1 MDQIANL
8 VIDLGIDAA
17 EFKNEIPRIK
27 NLLNGAA
34 SDAERSSA
42 RMQRFMERQTQA
54 ARQTMQA
61 ASSAATAASVHA
73 QTVEKSAQAHER
85 MAREVEQTRQR
96 MEALSQKMR
105 EEQAQA
111 MALAEAQDKAAAAFY
126 RQIDSVK
133 QASAGLQELQRIQQ
147 QIRQA
152 RNSGGIGQQDYLA
165 LISEVT
171 AKTRVLTQAEAEAT
185 RQKVAFIR
193 QLKEQATR
201 QNLSSSELL
210 RAKAA
215 QLGVSSAAEVYIRKM
230 EQAGKATHSLGLKS
244 AAARQEIGVL
254 IGELARGNLG
264 ALRGSGITLANRAGW
279 IDTLMSPKGMM
290 LGGVIGGIAAAV
302 YGLGKAWYDGQKEG
316 EEFNRQLSLTGHY
329 AGVTAGQ
336 LWTLSRAI
344 SGNGITQ
351 HAAAGAL
358 AQVVGSGA
366 FRGNDIGMVAR
377 AAAQME
383 RSVGQSVSDTIN
395 QFKRL
400 KDDPV
405 NAAKALDN
413 ELHFLTATQLEQIRV
428 LGEQGRSSDA
438 ARIAMSALAEETGRR
453 TADIDNNLN
462 ALGSTLKYLSDLWS
476 RFWDAAMNI
485 GREDS
490 LDEQISALQEKVS
503 RAKRLPWTASSS
515 QVEYDQQRLNE
526 LQEKKR
532 QKDLQDAKEQAE
544 RNYQEQ
550 QQRRNAENAAL
561 NRMNETEAARHQREI
576 ARINAMQ
583 YADQAVRDAAIQ
595 RENERYEKALASG
608 KKKTREPRNDEA
620 TRLLLQYSQQQAQV
634 EGQIAAARQ
643 SAGIATERMTEA
655 HKQLL
660 ALQQR
665 ISDLD
670 GKKLTADEK
679 SVLARKDELIQ
690 ALTLLDV
697 KQQELQ
703 KQTALNELK
712 KKTIQLT
719 SQLAE
724 EERAQRQQHDLD
736 IATVGMGDQ
745 QRQRYQVQLS
755 LRQKY
760 QQQLEQLRRD
770 SEQKGT
776 YNTDDYRK
784 AEQAL
789 TESLNRQLNENRRYW
804 QQLEVVQGNWKNG
817 VLRAFQD
824 FTVDADNTAGTAEQ
838 VFSSAFSNMGNG
850 LATFVTTGKL
860 NFKSFTSSV
869 LSDMAKILAQATMM
883 KSIKGIGSVTALTDN
898 TQGATGLE
906 LYEVYNNGYP
916 TAYGNIIHLKGMTAV
931 GEGELLIGWSGT
943 SGAHAPAFIRSRRD
957 TTDANWSPWAQ
968 LYTSAHPPAEFY
980 PVGAPIPWPSDTV
993 PSGYALMQ
1001 GQTFDK
1007 SAYPKL
1013 AAAYPSGVIPDMRGW
1028 TIKGKPASGRAVLSQ
1043 EQDGIK
1049 SHTHSASASSTD
1061 LGTKTTSSFDYGTKS
1076 TNNTGAHTHS
1086 LSGSTNAAGNHSHR
1100 DGRRFNP
1107 SVFKDTYQYGYTS
1120 SGQNTWGVQGSVGM
1134 STGWLAN
1141 TSTDGNHSHSLS
1153 GTAASA
1159 GAHAHTVGIGAHTHS
1174 VAIGS
1179 HGHTITVN
1187 AAGNAENTVKNI
1199 AFNYIV
1205 RLA

>member
-111 MALAEAQDKAAAAFY
+111 MALAETQDKAAAAFY

-171 AKTRVLTQAEAEAT
+171 AKTGVLTQAEAEAT

-550 QQRRNAENAAL
+550 QKRRNAENAAL

-576 ARINAMQ
+576 ARINSMQ

-670 GKKLTADEK
+670 GKKLTVDEK

-736 IATVGMGDQ
+736 IATVGKVWTYNRSNVVMPDDGAPFRYSFSALKDRHNAVEVNWIDPDNGWETATELVEDTQAIARYGRNVTKMDAFGCTSRGQGHRAGLWLIKTELLETQTVDFSVGAEGLRHVPGDVIEICDDDYAGISIGGRVLAVNSQTRTLTLDREITLPSSGTTLISLVDGSGNPVSVEVQSVTDGVKVKVSRVPDGVAEYSVWGLKLPTLRQRLFRCVSIRENDDGTYAITAVQHVPEKEAIVDNGAHFDGDQ
-745 QRQRYQVQLS
+745 SGTVNGVTPPAVQHLTAEVTADSGEYQVLARWDTPKVVKGVS
-755 LRQKY
+755 FLLR
-760 QQQLEQLRRD
+760 LTVAAD
-770 SEQKGT
+770 DGSERLVSTARTTETT
-776 YNTDDYRK
+776 YCF
-784 AEQAL
+784 
-789 TESLNRQLNENRRYW
+789 RQLALGNYRLTVRAVNAW
-804 QQLEVVQGNWKNG
+804 GQQGDPASV
-817 VLRAFQD
+817 
-824 FTVDADNTAGTAEQ
+824 
-838 VFSSAFSNMGNG
+838 
-850 LATFVTTGKL
+850 
-860 NFKSFTSSV
+860 SFRI
-869 LSDMAKILAQATMM
+869 A
-883 KSIKGIGSVTALTDN
+883 
-898 TQGATGLE
+898 
-906 LYEVYNNGYP
+906 
-916 TAYGNIIHLKGMTAV
+916 
-931 GEGELLIGWSGT
+931 
-943 SGAHAPAFIRSRRD
+943 APAAPSRIEL
-957 TTDANWSPWAQ
+957 TP
-968 LYTSAHPPAEFY
+968 
-980 PVGAPIPWPSDTV
+980 
-993 PSGYALMQ
+993 GYFQITA
-1001 GQTFDK
+1001 TP
-1007 SAYPKL
+1007 YL
-1013 AAAYPSGVIPDMRGW
+1013 A
-1028 TIKGKPASGRAVLSQ
+1028 
-1043 EQDGIK
+1043 
-1049 SHTHSASASSTD
+1049 
-1061 LGTKTTSSFDYGTKS
+1061 
-1076 TNNTGAHTHS
+1076 
-1086 LSGSTNAAGNHSHR
+1086 
-1100 DGRRFNP
+1100 
-1107 SVFKDTYQYGYTS
+1107 
-1120 SGQNTWGVQGSVGM
+1120 
-1134 STGWLAN
+1134 
-1141 TSTDGNHSHSLS
+1141 
-1153 GTAASA
+1153 
-1159 GAHAHTVGIGAHTHS
+1159 
-1174 VAIGS
+1174 
-1179 HGHTITVN
+1179 
-1187 AAGNAENTVKNI
+1187 
-1199 AFNYIV
+1199 
-1205 RLA
+1205 

>member
-171 AKTRVLTQAEAEAT
+171 AKTRVLTQAEEEAT

-290 LGGVIGGIAAAV
+290 LGGVIGGIAASV

-405 NAAKALDN
+405 NAAKSLDN

-428 LGEQGRSSDA
+428 LGDQGRSSDA

-490 LDEQISALQEKVS
+490 LDEQIAALQEKVS

-515 QVEYDQQRLNE
+515 QVEYDQQRLND

-550 QQRRNAENAAL
+550 QKRRNAENAAL

-576 ARINAMQ
+576 ARINSMQ

-595 RENERYEKALASG
+595 RENERYEKAI
-608 KKKTREPRNDEA
+608 KKKTSENRNDEA

-643 SAGIATERMTEA
+643 SAGLTTEKMTEA

-665 ISDLD
+665 ISDLA

-679 SVLARKDELIQ
+679 SVLAHKDELIQ
-690 ALTLLDV
+690 ALTLLDA

-703 KQTALNELK
+703 KQTALNDLK
-712 KKTIQLT
+712 KKSIQLA

-724 EERAQRQQHDLD
+724 EERALRQQHDLD
-736 IATVGMGDQ
+736 IATTGMGDK
-745 QRQRYQVQLS
+745 QRQRYQTQFS
-755 LRQKY
+755 LQQKY
-760 QQQLEQLRRD
+760 QQQMEQLERD
-770 SEQKGT
+770 SKQKGT
-776 YNTDDYRK
+776 YGTDEYRN
-784 AEQAL
+784 AEQML
-789 TESLNRQLNENRRYW
+789 TDSLNRQLNENRRYW
-804 QQLEVVQGNWKNG
+804 QEQELMQADWKNG
-817 VLRAFQD
+817 AMRAFQN
-824 FTVDADNTAGTAEQ
+824 FTESADNAAGTAEQ
-838 VFSSAFSNMGNG
+838 MFTAAFNSAGNA
-850 LATFVTTGKL
+850 LATFCTTGKL
-860 NFKSFTSSV
+860 NFRSFTASL
-869 LSDMAKILAQATMM
+869 LSDLAKIMSQMVMMQAV
-883 KSIKGIGSVTALTDN
+883 KGIGSAFGWGSAAAASVTPNAD
-898 TQGATGLE
+898 GG
-906 LYEVYNNGYP
+906 VYQSADLSRY
-916 TAYGNIIHLKGMTAV
+916 
-931 GEGELLIGWSGT
+931 SGT
-943 SGAHAPAFIRSRRD
+943 VVNRPTFFAFAKGAGVMGEAGPEAILPLRRGADGKLGVVADIGGSGMAMFAPQYNIEINNDGTNGQIGPAALKVVYDLGKKAAADFMQQQARDGGRLSGAYR
-957 TTDANWSPWAQ
+957 
-968 LYTSAHPPAEFY
+968 
-980 PVGAPIPWPSDTV
+980 
-993 PSGYALMQ
+993 
-1001 GQTFDK
+1001 
-1007 SAYPKL
+1007 
-1013 AAAYPSGVIPDMRGW
+1013 
-1028 TIKGKPASGRAVLSQ
+1028 
-1043 EQDGIK
+1043 
-1049 SHTHSASASSTD
+1049 
-1061 LGTKTTSSFDYGTKS
+1061 
-1076 TNNTGAHTHS
+1076 
-1086 LSGSTNAAGNHSHR
+1086 
-1100 DGRRFNP
+1100 
-1107 SVFKDTYQYGYTS
+1107 
-1120 SGQNTWGVQGSVGM
+1120 
-1134 STGWLAN
+1134 
-1141 TSTDGNHSHSLS
+1141 
-1153 GTAASA
+1153 
-1159 GAHAHTVGIGAHTHS
+1159 
-1174 VAIGS
+1174 
-1179 HGHTITVN
+1179 
-1187 AAGNAENTVKNI
+1187 
-1199 AFNYIV
+1199 
-1205 RLA
+1205 

>member
-1 MDQIANL
+1 MDQIADL
-8 VIDLGIDAA
+8 VIDLSIDTAD
-17 EFKNEIPRIK
+17 FKEQLPRVK
-27 NLLNGAA
+27 NLLNGTAREAERAEARMKRFEESQKQAA
-34 SDAERSSA
+34 SATVI
-42 RMQRFMERQTQA
+42 QTQA
-54 ARQTMQA
+54 
-61 ASSAATAASVHA
+61 VVKHA
-73 QTVEKSAQAHER
+73 QGHVSLAEDVER
-85 MAREVEQTRQR
+85 ARLR
-96 MEALSQKMR
+96 MEALSRQMR
-105 EEQAQA
+105 EEQVQA
-111 MALAEAQDKAAAAFY
+111 AALAAAQDKMAAAFY

-152 RNSGGIGQQDYLA
+152 RNSGGIAQQDYLA

-171 AKTRVLTQAEAEAT
+171 AKTRVLTQAEETAT
-185 RQKVAFIR
+185 RQKTAFIR
-193 QLKEQATR
+193 QLKEQTSR
-201 QNLSSSELL
+201 QKMTTTELL

-215 QLGVSSAAEVYIRKM
+215 QLGCSSAAEVYIRKM
-230 EQAGKATHSLGLKS
+230 EKAGNTTHSLGLKS
-244 AAARQEIGVL
+244 AAARRELGVM
-254 IGELARGNLG
+254 IGELARGNFG

-279 IDTLMSPKGMM
+279 IDKLMTPKG
-290 LGGVIGGIAAAV
+290 LAVGGVIGGITAAV
-302 YGLGKAWYDGQKEG
+302 IGLGKAWMEGQEEG
-316 EEFNRQLSLTGHY
+316 EAFNRQLELTGHY

-336 LWTLSRAI
+336 LWALSKNL

-351 HAAAGAL
+351 HAMAGSL

-366 FRGNDIGMVAR
+366 FHGNDIGMVAK

-383 RSVGQSVSDTIN
+383 RSVGQSVSDTIS

-405 NAAKALDN
+405 SAAKALDD

-428 LGEQGRSSDA
+428 LGEQGRTSDA
-438 ARIAMSALAEETGRR
+438 ARIAMSALAEETGKR
-453 TADIDNNLN
+453 TSDIDNNLN
-462 ALGSTLKYLSDLWS
+462 ALGSTLQTLSDWWKQ
-476 RFWDAAMNI
+476 FWDAAMNI

-490 LDEQISALQEKVS
+490 LDAQIASLQEKIQ
-503 RAKRLPWTASSS
+503 RAKKFPWTKASTTG
-515 QVEYDQQRLNE
+515 EYDQQQLDA
-526 LQEKKR
+526 LQERKR
-532 QKDLQDAKEQAE
+532 QQDLQDAKEQAE

-550 QQRRNAENAAL
+550 QKRRNAENAAL

-595 RENERYEKALASG
+595 RENERYEKAI
-608 KKKTREPRNDEA
+608 KKKTPATRNDEA

-643 SAGIATERMTEA
+643 SAGIATEKMTEA

-703 KQTALNELK
+703 KQTALNDLK

-883 KSIKGIGSVTALTDN
+883 KSIKGIGSVLGFDLSSLSLNA
-898 TQGATGLE
+898 
-906 LYEVYNNGYP
+906 NGGIYQS
-916 TAYGNIIHLKGMTAV
+916 ADLSRY
-931 GEGELLIGWSGT
+931 SGT
-943 SGAHAPAFIRSRRD
+943 VVNRPTFFAFAKGAGVMGEAGPEAILPLRRGADGKLGVVADIGGSGMAMFAPQYNIEINNDGTNGQIGPAALKVVYDLGKKAAADFMQQQARDGGRLSGAYR
-957 TTDANWSPWAQ
+957 
-968 LYTSAHPPAEFY
+968 
-980 PVGAPIPWPSDTV
+980 
-993 PSGYALMQ
+993 
-1001 GQTFDK
+1001 
-1007 SAYPKL
+1007 
-1013 AAAYPSGVIPDMRGW
+1013 
-1028 TIKGKPASGRAVLSQ
+1028 
-1043 EQDGIK
+1043 
-1049 SHTHSASASSTD
+1049 
-1061 LGTKTTSSFDYGTKS
+1061 
-1076 TNNTGAHTHS
+1076 
-1086 LSGSTNAAGNHSHR
+1086 
-1100 DGRRFNP
+1100 
-1107 SVFKDTYQYGYTS
+1107 
-1120 SGQNTWGVQGSVGM
+1120 
-1134 STGWLAN
+1134 
-1141 TSTDGNHSHSLS
+1141 
-1153 GTAASA
+1153 
-1159 GAHAHTVGIGAHTHS
+1159 
-1174 VAIGS
+1174 
-1179 HGHTITVN
+1179 
-1187 AAGNAENTVKNI
+1187 
-1199 AFNYIV
+1199 
-1205 RLA
+1205 